1 MRPSR
6 WWQTGV
12 VYQVYPRSFGDS
24 NSDGVGDLEGIR
36 RHLDYF
42 VWLGVDA
49 IWISPFYRSPMKD
62 FGYDVADYVDVDP
75 LFGDL
80 AAFDR
85 LMADAHARG
94 LRVIV
99 DYVPNHTSDQHAWF
113 VESRSSRSSP
123 RRDWYVWRD
132 PKPDGGPPNNWISV
146 FGGSAWALDAPTGQ
160 YYLHSFLAE
169 QPDLDW
175 RNPDVKQA
183 MFDVLR
189 FWLDRGVDG
198 FRIDVAQFIAKD
210 PLYRDNPPHPEPERL
225 AHMGAWSRQ
234 LHLYDIGHP
243 DLHAIYRE
251 FRALLDSYPGDRVS
265 IGELHDEQV
274 DVWAGFYGQNLDEI
288 HIPFNFHLLFA
299 TWDAARIRTIV
310 DAIEAALPDGAW
322 PNWVLGNH
330 DQRRIASRL
339 GQAQARVAMLL
350 LLTLRGTPTLY
361 YGDELGLPDT
371 ELRPDQV
378 RDPWG
383 LVEPTQGRDP
393 GRSPMPWDG
402 TANGGF
408 CAPDVEPWL
417 PLAPGHD
424 RHNVARTARGFGLAA
439 DHDPTPDPAAAGA
452 SRTCGGHS
460 SDHRRHTARN
470 VLFSEIVGRERW
482 LPGGARRAQPERRTK
497 APGIGAWARAGA
509 GRDPCGP
516 RRHPRR
522 HDGLR
527 LASRRGS
534 RDRAGGLEG
543 PQDSGTLRSRFEL
556 GTVSKRPLTEHLLT
570 LWRGPDVARR
580 LDPG

>member
-1 MRPSR
+1 MRPTR

-24 NSDGVGDLEGIR
+24 NGDGVGDLEGIR
-36 RHLDYF
+36 QHLDYLA
-42 VWLGVDA
+42 WLGVDA

-62 FGYDVADYVDVDP
+62 FGYDVADYTDVDP

-113 VESRSSRSSP
+113 IESRSSRSSP
-123 RRDWYVWRD
+123 KRDWYVWRD

-175 RNPDVKQA
+175 RVPDVKRA

-210 PLYRDNPPHPEPERL
+210 PLYRDNPPHPEPERM
-225 AHMGAWSRQ
+225 AYMGAWSRQ
-234 LHLYDIGHP
+234 LHLYDYGHP

-265 IGELHDEQV
+265 IGELHDEQF
-274 DVWAGFYGQNLDEI
+274 DVWAGFYGHNLDEI
-288 HIPFNFHLLFA
+288 HVPFNFHLLFA

-322 PNWVLGNH
+322 SNWVLGNH

-361 YGDELGLPDT
+361 YGDELGLPDA

-383 LVEPTQGRDP
+383 LVEPAQGRDP

-424 RHNVARTARGFGLAA
+424 RRNVAAQRE
-439 DHDPTPDPAAAGA
+439 DPASMLSMTRRLIRLRREHPALAEGVH
-452 SRTCGGHS
+452 RTIDGSPSGTYCFLRSPDGDG
-460 SDHRRHTARN
+460 DDPAVLVALNLTAEHRRLELGHGQGR
-470 VLFSEIVGRERW
+470 VLE
-482 LPGGARRAQPERRTK
+482 ATHA
-497 APGIGAWARAGA
+497 
-509 GRDPCGP
+509 
-516 RRHPRR
+516 
-522 HDGLR
+522 
-527 LASRRGS
+527 
-534 RDRAGGLEG
+534 DRAGTRVDTAVLELRPDEGLVIELEG
-543 PQDSGTLRSRFEL
+543 
-556 GTVSKRPLTEHLLT
+556 
-570 LWRGPDVARR
+570 
-580 LDPG
+580 